1 MKSAAKT
8 EAKSLAEVKSS
19 AEPRAR
25 LVIVGTGA
33 MGRTLRE
40 LAEEE
45 GDFAEI
51 AMVEPMDESPWPAW
65 KADLLIDFSH
75 PKAILGIYEYCRSF
89 GGGIP
94 VVLATT
100 GYGTEEEEIIKLLS
114 KICKVERSS
123 NFSQG
128 ISAVNELVK
137 LAAKLL
143 EGKADIRLFESHH
156 TLKKDAPSGTC
167 KTLCQYAGVSPEEYD
182 EKVAF
187 LRMGNLC
194 GEHSVFFAME
204 DELIEIRH
212 IAYSKKIFAAGALS
226 AGKKMIACKEGGLG
240 V

>member
-1 MKSAAKT
+1 MK
-8 EAKSLAEVKSS
+8 
-19 AEPRAR
+19 

-40 LAEEE
+40 LAEEQ
-45 GDFAEI
+45 GDFEEI
-51 AMVEPMDESPWPAW
+51 AMVEPRSEDAYPNW
-65 KADLLIDFSH
+65 KGDLLIDFSH

-100 GYGTEEEEIIKLLS
+100 GYGAEEEEIIKLLG
-114 KICKVERSS
+114 KICEVERSS

-128 ISAVNELVK
+128 IAAVNELVK

-143 EGKADIRLFESHH
+143 GDKADIRFFESHH

-167 KTLCQYAGVSPEEYD
+167 KTLCRYAGVSPEEYG

-187 LRMGNLC
+187 LRMGNLY
-194 GEHSVFFAME
+194 GEHSVYFAME

-226 AGKKMIACKEGGLG
+226 AGKKMIACKNGDLG

>member
-1 MKSAAKT
+1 MESLTKSAAKP
-8 EAKSLAEVKSS
+8 EAKEAK
-19 AEPRAR
+19 

-33 MGRTLRE
+33 MGKILRE
-40 LAEEE
+40 LAEKD
-45 GDFAEI
+45 GTFGEI
-51 AMVEPMDESPWPAW
+51 ATVEPTDENPYPKW

-89 GGGIP
+89 DGGIP

-100 GYGTEEEEIIKLLS
+100 GYGTEEEEIIKLLC

-137 LAAKLL
+137 LAAGLL
-143 EGKADIRLFESHH
+143 GDKADIRLLESHH

-167 KTLCQYAGVSPEEYD
+167 KTLCEYAGISQAEYG

-187 LRMGNLC
+187 LRMGNVC
-194 GEHSVFFAME
+194 GEHSVYFAME
-204 DELIEIRH
+204 DELVEIRH
-212 IAYSKKIFAAGALS
+212 IAYSKKIFASGALS
-226 AGKKMIACKEGGLG
+226 AGKNMIACKNGDLG

>member
-1 MKSAAKT
+1 MESDANAVTKT
-8 EAKSLAEVKSS
+8 EAKPAAK
-19 AEPRAR
+19 

-33 MGRTLRE
+33 MGKILRE
-40 LAEEE
+40 LAEKD
-45 GDFAEI
+45 GAFGEI
-51 AMVEPMDESPWPAW
+51 AMAEPVSENPYPKW

-100 GYGTEEEEIIKLLS
+100 GYGDEEEEIIKLLG

-143 EGKADIRLFESHH
+143 GDKADIRLFESHH

-167 KTLCQYAGVSPEEYD
+167 KTLCQCAGVSPSEYG

-194 GEHSVFFAME
+194 GEHSVYFAME

-212 IAYSKKIFAAGALS
+212 IAYSKKIFASGALS
-226 AGKKMIACKEGGLG
+226 AGKKMIACKR
-240 V
+240 VAKTAR

>member
-1 MKSAAKT
+1 METAIKSVTKP
-8 EAKSLAEVKSS
+8 EAK
-19 AEPRAR
+19 

-33 MGRTLRE
+33 MGKILRE
-40 LAEEE
+40 LAEKD
-45 GDFAEI
+45 GTFTEI
-51 AMVEPMDESPWPAW
+51 AMVEPLDESAYPKW
-65 KADLLIDFSH
+65 KGELLIDFSH

-100 GYGTEEEEIIKLLS
+100 GYGDEEEEIIKLLG

-123 NFSQG
+123 NFSRG

-137 LAAKLL
+137 LGAKLL
-143 EGKADIRLFESHH
+143 ADKADIRFLESHH

-167 KTLCQYAGVSPEEYD
+167 KTLCEYAGISPEEYG

-187 LRMGNLC
+187 LRMGNMC
-194 GEHSVFFAME
+194 GEHSVFFALE
-204 DELIEIRH
+204 DEVIEIKH
-212 IAYSKKIFAAGALS
+212 TAYSKKIFAAGALS
-226 AGKKMIACKEGGLG
+226 AGKKMMACKNRDLG